1 MRSEQE
7 YNLDYLASALE
18 EATATIRTRMDELS
32 LVRRVGDAISALTS
46 AQELSA
52 ELVNA
57 LAETVNCRYV
67 SIFSGPVARPYQLQA
82 VSSVFTFPA
91 GFPESLDA
99 TKVANTIE
107 KFHTPLQVDDITSS
121 PLNQDWPFPKDLV

>member
-1 MRSEQE
+1 MHKEQE

-46 AQELSA
+46 IQGLCV

-57 LAETVNCRYV
+57 LGETVNCRYV
-67 SIFSGPVARPYQLQA
+67 SIYSGPEAEPFELQA
-82 VSSVFTFPA
+82 VSSVFS
-91 GFPESLDA
+91 FPEAFPQSIA
-99 TKVANTIE
+99 GTRVAEAIKTGRKPVQIDNIAG
-107 KFHTPLQVDDITSS
+107 HA
-121 PLNQDWPFPKDLV
+121 LNIDWEFP